1 VKLLVTTLV
10 WVDDVI
16 ISSDADE
23 LLLLQK
29 IAFYPHLGKK
39 KKSKLVGHTEK
50 EDMGVGW
57 GVVEK

>member
-1 VKLLVTTLV
+1 MKLLVTTLV

-16 ISSDADE
+16 ISS
-23 LLLLQK
+23 LLPTLS
-29 IAFYPHLGKK
+29 KK